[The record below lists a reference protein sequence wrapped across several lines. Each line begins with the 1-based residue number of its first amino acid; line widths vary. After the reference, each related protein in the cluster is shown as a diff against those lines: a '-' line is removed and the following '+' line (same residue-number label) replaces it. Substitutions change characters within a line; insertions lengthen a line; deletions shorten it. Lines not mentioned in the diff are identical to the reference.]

1 MKKIIVL
8 SLVLIMISLSACA
21 PKSDSSTDYIPSTSD
36 LEEITENKTATIGD
50 ILLSGKAHTEPFC
63 NGYAIVC
70 DDNSIYIIN
79 TLGEI
84 CVAMHN
90 DTNFGQ
96 IISESRNLSR
106 YNFYDGKAVF
116 ISKYGTISIPINN
129 YNDSAHYYWPNSDE
143 IEALAVTED
152 NLILVRETKESLDG
166 SITTFGMQ
174 DYLGNWVVEPKE
186 IGVGNDW
193 GSECKAEYRGD
204 GKFLIY
210 QYYSYS
216 SGGSRYYDYCLF
228 NSNDGSYEFFGELGY
243 GEGLPID
250 EKYVDGIKVVTK
262 RNDNGVHF
270 AVAIDENGNHLY
282 EPIQLSGNTTAG
294 EYSEGL
300 VALKILE
307 YNVEYIIYVDKEG
320 KECVRFLAET
330 SDSWYSDTHVCRNGI
345 ITDGYHYYD
354 KNGNI
359 LFEQ

>member
-1 MKKIIVL
+1 MKEFIIL
-8 SLVLIMISLSACA
+8 LLVMITISLSACA
-21 PKSDSSTDYIPSTSD
+21 PKSDSGTDYIQPTSD
-36 LEEITENKTATIGD
+36 LEESTENQTATIGH
-50 ILLSGKAHTEPFC
+50 ILLSGNANAEPFC
-63 NGYAIVC
+63 NGYAMVEDA
-70 DDNSIYIIN
+70 DDSIYIIN
-79 TLGEI
+79 TKGEI

-90 DTNFGQ
+90 DTNFRQ
-96 IISESRNLSR
+96 IISESRNMS
-106 YNFYDGKAVF
+106 YNFFDEKAVF
-116 ISKYGTISIPINN
+116 ISKYGTISISINN
-129 YNDSAHYYWPNSDE
+129 YNNSAYYYWSNSDE

-186 IGVGNDW
+186 IGVGNDR

-216 SGGSRYYDYCLF
+216 SGGGRYYDYCLF
-228 NSNDGSYEFFGELGY
+228 NSNDGSYEFFGEGY
-243 GEGLPID
+243 SED
-250 EKYVDGIKVVTK
+250 EKYVDGIRVVTK

-307 YNVEYIIYVDKEG
+307 YNVEYIIYVDKKG